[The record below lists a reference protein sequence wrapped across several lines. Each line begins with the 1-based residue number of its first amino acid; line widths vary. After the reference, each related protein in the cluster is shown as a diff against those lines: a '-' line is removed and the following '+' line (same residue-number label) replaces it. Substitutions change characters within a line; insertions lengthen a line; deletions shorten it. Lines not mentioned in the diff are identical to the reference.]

1 MKFVDPDID
10 HIDPL
15 WKEGRDYQL
24 ICGRECPENLIERE
38 SRFNTAKTN
47 RFLPWR
53 VASDEIS
60 TIPVNQGDL
69 CLFLVGAD
77 IEKDIPGKWVLME
90 FLSEEWFA
98 ATKNTAGGC
107 RALEEYRQY
116 NLDNQV
122 QNLTDWQRNNR
133 GVTTRLQ
140 WEYYQQNPD
149 KLKERN
155 SKIGEGVRRRNK
167 ENPEILQR
175 SGAKIR
181 KAKARRFK
189 CLITGYVGNASAVSQ
204 YQIKHGI
211 DHKDPTN
218 RVQIK

>member
-24 ICGRECPENLIERE
+24 VCGCECPENLIERE

-53 VASDEIS
+53 VASDEIG

-77 IEKDIPGKWVLME
+77 IEQDIPGQWVLME

-98 ATKNTAGGC
+98 ATKHTAGGC
-107 RALEEYRQY
+107 RALDQWRK
-116 NLDNQV
+116 DNPDAV
-122 QNLTDWQRNNR
+122 GAKIGNWQRNNR

-140 WEYYQQNPD
+140 WDYYRQNPD
-149 KLKERN
+149 KLEERN
-155 SKIGEGVRRRNK
+155 NKIGEGVRRHRR
-167 ENPEILQR
+167 EHPELLLQA
-175 SGAKIR
+175 SAKIR

-204 YQIKHGI
+204 YQKARGI
-211 DHKDPTN
+211 DYKNPAN
-218 RVQIK
+218 RIRLY